1 MGEPNLSQAE
11 QVSQGGE
18 PTVDRGDPF
27 GLLGY
32 DCRWLKLERVR
43 QGFFRGRFWIPVRK
57 SRTKRLTEISTST
70 YANTH
75 RSVKH
80 SFNSVCHKMLY
91 SNIHNTSP
99 QWQSIDDSVRY
110 QRAKGPNGRQHKSW
124 ESTFGAPHEHATHHT
139 TPPDAFPEQ
148 SIVHARP
155 RNKVRYGSWFA
166 GPAAAESLTA
176 RPV

>member
-1 MGEPNLSQAE
+1 MRRSRE
-11 QVSQGGE
+11 VSQGGE
-18 PTVDRGDPF
+18 RTVDRGDPF

-32 DCRWLKLERVR
+32 DFRWLKLEGVR

-57 SRTKRLTEISTST
+57 SRTKRLTEISTLT
-70 YANTH
+70 YVYTH

-80 SFNSVCHKMLY
+80 LFNSVCHKILY
-91 SNIHNTSP
+91 SNIHNTLT

-110 QRAKGPNGRQHKSW
+110 QRAKGSNGRQHKSL
-124 ESTFGAPHEHATHHT
+124 ESTFGAPHEHATYYT
-139 TPPDAFPEQ
+139 TPPDVFPEQ

-166 GPAAAESLTA
+166 GLPQLKA
-176 RPV
+176 